1 MNYIKPFTD
10 IFGIKPGEEFGIL
23 FPAEKRVSKHF
34 YIDERKGLMVLVGK
48 NWTKAN
54 GTLIEKILI
63 GDIEIRKLKKKGA

>member
-1 MNYIKPFTD
+1 MTD
-10 IFGIKPGEEFGIL
+10 TEEIL
-23 FPAEKRVSKHF
+23 KISRGFPAEKRVSKHF

-63 GDIEIRKLKKKGA
+63 GDVEIRKLKKKGA

>member
-48 NWTKAN
+48 AN

-63 GDIEIRKLKKKGA
+63 GDVEIRKLKKKGA

>member
-34 YIDERKGLMVLVGK
+34 CIDERKGLMVMVGK
-48 NWTKAN
+48 NWTKP
-54 GTLIEKILI
+54 TE
-63 GDIEIRKLKKKGA
+63 R